1 MAGRQP
7 SEPGSTKT
15 TARRRRSDRK
25 PRLRDAPRPIF
36 VTVALVDVLAVLL
49 VLGWLCIGPPA
60 FTDVGRSALIAVGG
74 LLSAELTWRLERQ
87 RRQLTDTPHV
97 NMSSVAILAVT
108 LVSGPV
114 AGSMTAAALYLHLW
128 WRASRWTSGI
138 APYRAVFN
146 TSAMII
152 SACVSYGVVRAV
164 SSENV
169 LSAPSE
175 VSAVVL
181 LAAIATF
188 WLVNTLAVGAAIVTA
203 EQQRTVAGIVGGWSA
218 NALEVVTLFLGAIT
232 AVFVELRPWLALFLL
247 PLVYVLHRSDSVK
260 RLETVASTDRKT
272 GLLNME
278 TWRCLAE
285 AGLRKARRH
294 HVPVAVLMLDLDF
307 FKRIND
313 THGHLFGDDVLC
325 AVAQVISSETRR
337 TDLVGRFG
345 GEEFVVFLSDVG
357 LDRAIEIAERIRG
370 AVASLEI
377 IPGEQGSSA
386 VPVRVTV
393 GVACDDGCSDDV
405 DLNQLLLA
413 ADNRLFFAKGQG
425 RDRVSAGSTRQAR

>member
-1 MAGRQP
+1 M
-7 SEPGSTKT
+7 
-15 TARRRRSDRK
+15 SDRK
-25 PRLRDAPRPIF
+25 SRLRDAPLSVF
-36 VTVALVDVLAVLL
+36 VTVVLVDVLAALL
-49 VLGWLCIGPPA
+49 VLCWLWIGPPVFA
-60 FTDVGRSALIAVGG
+60 DVGKSTLIAVGG

-114 AGSMTAAALYLHLW
+114 VGSMTAAVLYLHLW

-146 TSAMII
+146 TSAMIV
-152 SACVSYGVVRAV
+152 SACVSYGVVRAS

-169 LSAPSE
+169 LSASSE
-175 VSAVVL
+175 VSALVL
-181 LAAIATF
+181 FAAIATF

-203 EQQRTVAGIVGGWSA
+203 EKQRSVAGIVGGWSA
-218 NALEVVTLFLGAIT
+218 NALEIVTLFLGAVT

-260 RLETVASTDRKT
+260 HLESAASTDRKT

-313 THGHLFGDDVLC
+313 THGHLFGDDVLR

-345 GEEFVVFLSDVG
+345 GEEFVIFLSDVS
-357 LDRAIEIAERIRG
+357 LDRATEIAERIRG

-377 IPGEQGSSA
+377 TPEEKDSSPA

-393 GVACDDGCSDDV
+393 GVACDDGCGDDI

-425 RDRVSAGSTRQAR
+425 RDRINAGYTSQAR

>member
-1 MAGRQP
+1 MLWWLWI
-7 SEPGSTKT
+7 EPPVF
-15 TARRRRSDRK
+15 A
-25 PRLRDAPRPIF
+25 
-36 VTVALVDVLAVLL
+36 
-49 VLGWLCIGPPA
+49 
-60 FTDVGRSALIAVGG
+60 DVGRSVLVTLGG

-114 AGSMTAAALYLHLW
+114 LGASAAAVLYLHLW

-152 SACVSYGVVRAV
+152 PACVSYGVVRV
-164 SSENV
+164 LEPGDV

-175 VSAVVL
+175 VSAWVL

-188 WLVNTLAVGAAIVTA
+188 WLVNTVAVGAAIVTA
-203 EQQRTVAGIVGGWSA
+203 EKQRSIAGIVGGWSA

-232 AVFVELRPWLALFLL
+232 AVFVQLRPWLALFLL
-247 PLVYVLHRSDSVK
+247 PLVYVLHRSDSAK
-260 RLETVASTDRKT
+260 HLETAASTDRKT

-294 HVPVAVLMLDLDF
+294 RVPTAVLMLDLDF

-313 THGHLFGDDVLC
+313 THGHLFGDDVLR

-345 GEEFVVFLSDVG
+345 GEEFVIFLSDVSLSG
-357 LDRAIEIAERIRG
+357 ATEIAERIRC
-370 AVASLEI
+370 AVAALEI
-377 IPGEQGSSA
+377 VPGEEDSASA
-386 VPVRVTV
+386 VSVRVTV
-393 GVACDDGCSDDV
+393 GVACDNGYAEDDV
-405 DLNQLLLA
+405 DLSELLLS

-425 RDRVSAGSTRQAR
+425 RDRINAGYTRQAR

>member
-1 MAGRQP
+1 M
-7 SEPGSTKT
+7 
-15 TARRRRSDRK
+15 
-25 PRLRDAPRPIF
+25 RLRDAQRSVF
-36 VTVALVDVLAVLL
+36 ATVVLVDLLAALL
-49 VLGWLCIGPPA
+49 VLWWLWIEPPVFA
-60 FTDVGRSALIAVGG
+60 TIGRSALITLGG

-114 AGSMTAAALYLHLW
+114 AGSMTAAVLYLHLW

-152 SACVSYGVVRAV
+152 PACVSHGVVRV
-164 SSENV
+164 LWPGDV
-169 LSAPSE
+169 LSTPSE
-175 VSAVVL
+175 VSALVL

-203 EQQRTVAGIVGGWSA
+203 EKQRSIAGIVGGWSA

-232 AVFVELRPWLALFLL
+232 AVFVQVRPWLALFLL

-260 RLETVASTDRKT
+260 HLEIAASTDRKT

-294 HVPVAVLMLDLDF
+294 HVPTAVLMLDLDF

-313 THGHLFGDDVLC
+313 THGHLFGDDVLR
-325 AVAQVISSETRR
+325 AVAQVIRSETRR

-345 GEEFVVFLSDVG
+345 GEEFVIFLSDVNLG
-357 LDRAIEIAERIRG
+357 GATEVAERIRC
-370 AVASLEI
+370 AVAALEI
-377 IPGEQGSSA
+377 VPSDGDSSSA

-393 GVACDDGCSDDV
+393 GVACDNGYADDV
-405 DLNQLLLA
+405 DLSQLLLS

-425 RDRVSAGSTRQAR
+425 RDRINAGYTRQAR